1 MFLPPLAPTFE
12 AALRDV
18 AAREPRFRLAAAER
32 LAQLEPGRE
41 AEAVTALRTLSAD
54 PLGPIR
60 QAAVT
65 ALGLLG
71 ATEVSE
77 LLHASFDDE
86 HAEVRQAAVTAAAA
100 VDDDRSWLIPLLD
113 DPRPEMRYQAVRA
126 LATHEPERAAV
137 LLPRLRDED
146 AGVASAAARALGDL
160 APHVPP
166 TTRDELATAMARDDV
181 AFAAAVSLAMLGD
194 TRGEPVLVRALADR
208 SLMLEAVEALAHVA
222 TPAALDALAAHGGR
236 LFAPLVVRAAVG
248 AALARRGDP
257 RGPPVLARVLGAW
270 RADGRDYAVH
280 AVGELHLE
288 ALLPSLLRL
297 ARRLRGADPVTLI
310 HSLRAF
316 DRDDA
321 REAIRLLTLRL
332 GAAPP
337 TPETTS
343 V

>member
-12 AALRDV
+12 AALRDI
-18 AAREPRFRLAAAER
+18 AARDPRFRLAAAER
-32 LAQLEPGRE
+32 LAQPDPGRE
-41 AEAVTALRTLSAD
+41 AEAVEALRTLTRDS
-54 PLGPIR
+54 LGPIR

-71 ATEVSE
+71 ATGVSE
-77 LLHASFDDE
+77 LIHACFDDE

-100 VDDDRSWLIPLLD
+100 LDDERSWLVPLLD

-126 LATHEPERAAV
+126 LATHEPERAPD
-137 LLPRLRDED
+137 LEPRLHDGD
-146 AGVASAAARALGDL
+146 ARVASAAARALGEL
-160 APHVPP
+160 APDVPS
-166 TTRDELATAMARDDV
+166 AARDDLTGALGRPEV
-181 AFAAAVSLAMLGD
+181 AFAAAVALAQLGD
-194 TRGEPVLVRALADR
+194 ARGEPVLVRALADR
-208 SLMLEAVEALAHVA
+208 LLALEAVEALARVA
-222 TPAALDALAAHGGR
+222 SPAALDALAAHGGR
-236 LFAPLVVRAAVG
+236 LFAPLIVRAAIG
-248 AALARRGDP
+248 AALARRGDR
-257 RGPPVLARVLGAW
+257 RGESVLARVLDAW

-297 ARRLRGADPVTLI
+297 ARRLRGADPVTLV

-321 REAIRLLTLRL
+321 REALRLLTQRF
-332 GAAPP
+332 GAAL
-337 TPETTS
+337 TAPETT